1 MEARKSEDVVGVRDV
16 KQVLLGRENVFIH
29 HLPRTVPRVLLDA
42 SKKLEAQSTI
52 FTLISTQALKTGE
65 TLQHI
70 YMAIFLHKFPPA
82 AIFLEK
88 IIGDRTI
95 QKNIAEIC

>member
-65 TLQHI
+65 TPIITPDI
-70 YMAIFLHKFPPA
+70 YS
-82 AIFLEK
+82 
-88 IIGDRTI
+88 
-95 QKNIAEIC
+95 NIPSQRLFS